1 MRAASGCGIMAVL
14 AVLSFG
20 QTTAPR
26 ITFKTEPEYSEEA
39 RRAQVN
45 ARVSLGFLVG
55 LDGVPKNLSVTK
67 GAGFGLDAESL
78 RAVAKWRF
86 EPAMRSGQPYEA
98 PANVE
103 VSLRLMDSD
112 NVLSRLSF
120 LPPQSAPPR
129 LLEGRI
135 PRRGTAADGE
145 KIQVEFEIGTDGIP
159 TAFHVGPSSRL
170 RSNEVMEELVKWR
183 FTLPSQ
189 PVHAV
194 LEMEAM
200 PGRGSGPVAPVRS
213 GGQPITYTR
222 IDPTA
227 PQDLTLSPPILIA
240 PADQADF
247 DVYPRT
253 TRCSWK
259 PLEGAAAYL
268 LQWDYYSNGAWNSEA
283 KKMGD
288 FGTMTTAT
296 ELAFDFVGAQPGRW
310 RVWPFNAK
318 GERGV
323 PSEWRVFRYSK

>member
-1 MRAASGCGIMAVL
+1 MRVVSGCWMLGVFAAASWA
-14 AVLSFG
+14 
-20 QTTAPR
+20 QTTQPK
-26 ITFKTEPEYSEEA
+26 IVFKTEPEYTEEA
-39 RRAQVN
+39 RRALVN
-45 ARVSLGFLVG
+45 ARISLGFVVG
-55 LDGVPKNLSVTK
+55 LDGVPKNLSVTR
-67 GAGFGLDAESL
+67 GAGFGLDAQAL

-86 EPAMRSGQPYEA
+86 EPATRGGQAFESPV
-98 PANVE
+98 NVE

-112 NVLSRLSF
+112 DVLSRLTF
-120 LPPQSAPPR
+120 VPPSPNPPR

-145 KIQVEFEIGTDGIP
+145 KIQVAFEIGTNGIP
-159 TAFHVGPSSRL
+159 TAFHVGSSSRL
-170 RSNEVMEELVKWR
+170 RSNEVMAELLKWR
-183 FTLPSQ
+183 FTLSTQ

-200 PGRGSGPVAPVRS
+200 PGRAVGPVAPAQP
-213 GGQPITYTR
+213 GQPITYTR
-222 IDPTA
+222 IDPA
-227 PQDLTLSPPILIA
+227 ARQDLTLSGPILIA

-247 DVYPRT
+247 NVYPRT

-296 ELAFDFVGAQPGRW
+296 ELTFDFVGAQPGRW

-323 PSEWRVFRYSK
+323 PSEWRVFRYSR